1 MVDLVPLVVFIFI
14 VELITIVV
22 LLPLTW
28 IPRTRKAPLPE
39 DGNLLGSALKQES
52 RLNEDGVHAKKCLQY
67 LDARRSKHQQVGKA
81 LEETF
86 GFQKDSVAN
95 QLEHLE
101 SLLVWSIT
109 QRLIAFEGRFSAD
122 PVQEQSRV
130 MATAIQALHDKILS
144 RVATWRARGHE
155 LPNAPSATARP
166 NHCSHVTRWPGSL
179 FK

>member
-1 MVDLVPLVVFIFI
+1 
-14 VELITIVV
+14 
-22 LLPLTW
+22 
-28 IPRTRKAPLPE
+28 
-39 DGNLLGSALKQES
+39 
-52 RLNEDGVHAKKCLQY
+52 
-67 LDARRSKHQQVGKA
+67 

-122 PVQEQSRV
+122 PVREQSRV

-144 RVATWRARGHE
+144 RVATWRERGVV
-155 LPNAPSATARP
+155 AATSTSTTSDTSFP
-166 NHCSHVTRWPGSL
+166 TRHLQPRALTTRDAVAWQS
-179 FK
+179 F